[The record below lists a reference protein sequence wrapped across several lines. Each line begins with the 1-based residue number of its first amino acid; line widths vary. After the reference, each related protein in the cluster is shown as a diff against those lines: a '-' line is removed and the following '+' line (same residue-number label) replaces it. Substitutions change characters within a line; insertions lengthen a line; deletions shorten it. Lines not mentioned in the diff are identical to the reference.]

1 MLRERIKFQYNL
13 FTQVYSRF
21 KLNLSILS
29 LADRK
34 STLDTSNRF
43 THAFQEVFYI
53 PREKKIYKRSRDNP
67 VYLLNSPL

>member
-13 FTQVYSRF
+13 FTQAYSRF

-34 STLDTSNRF
+34 STSDTSNRF
-43 THAFQEVFYI
+43 THAFQKVFYI
-53 PREKKIYKRSRDNP
+53 PREKKIYKRSRDIP
-67 VYLLNSPL
+67 IHLLASTL